1 LIISYLQVKKRLI
14 PLTFQTFPFFPEIFL
29 RLIRERFHTNGIKH
43 KINPFPMMYRL
54 FICLMLC
61 MALVGSLAAQ
71 TPVSPQT
78 TVLQVRYKITS
89 DLARGWAQ
97 VVVDPCLWSSTPCYK
112 DRELTKRVEVIG
124 YPVIEQDEELVITID
139 ETFVWDK
146 ANRRLQR
153 VLSHDDGIYFE
164 IHTKTQTEFWGAFR
178 KIDFL
183 EWGIN
188 KNNIYDR
195 FYAWEL
201 LWTNPYDLTDQRPIS
216 EALAA
221 RLYDG
226 EVVRFKEGN
235 KEELW
240 VMSPEHFKQLFA
252 AHTEVLQA
260 APPRYQFTAADAQKT
275 KGITQFD
282 FYRAAQ
288 KQVSPIRFE
297 PVKRLDFGLGQVK
310 YAIDMPALITDS
322 LISAVQ
328 QGIIRPFESDT
339 LITRQS
345 YEEFMER
352 LEYVKK
358 AIRKK
363 FPGQENNLGKFLKTY
378 YSLPLRYFP
387 ESNRAAVMPHGI
399 ITDLN
404 YSQPFDVLSA
414 YYPFFASDQFYY
426 GDALSVVLPA
436 HLTESGQPFE
446 LASFS
451 WREVQWNVFEDN
463 PGITTTNWLHAT
475 LRLGFWRDL
484 LTNRLVNL
492 ANPEGIAYFSQRMG
506 QRSEVVAAVQNLQGK
521 KLYETLNPSPVGIY
535 PNIAAVSLDTD
546 HPEAMEE
553 VIASLPRLW
562 GVSPIGKGK
571 LPASLTKLRNLF
583 YINLVHWHNG
593 WDAPKT
599 LADWQALLSLLQQ
612 TGKPVYFLNEDSNGF
627 IYKESELKPL
637 QQRLY
642 VKVNDYQLYKL
653 LQLPQLPPDCT
664 RFIYEL
670 QVVLGAD
677 EEFPT
682 GIISRLPYLKTL
694 AINRDAAWR
703 QPMPPPFRLPEQ
715 VGELTTLTR
724 LSLSN
729 VANLPASLA
738 TLVNLEHLEIQRSL
752 QVDVTPLNQI
762 LPALKNLESLS
773 LHHSQVTRLLPA
785 VRQLTRLKELSVY
798 APEGSLEPSN
808 TEIERLRQILPN
820 CKVERRLLF

>member
-1 LIISYLQVKKRLI
+1 
-14 PLTFQTFPFFPEIFL
+14 
-29 RLIRERFHTNGIKH
+29 
-43 KINPFPMMYRL
+43 
-54 FICLMLC
+54 
-61 MALVGSLAAQ
+61 MALVGALAAQ

-89 DLARGWAQ
+89 DLTRGWEKFII
-97 VVVDPCLWSSTPCYK
+97 DPCFTLTPTMFCYK
-112 DRELTKRVEVIG
+112 DRELSKTIPYLG
-124 YPVIEQDEELVITID
+124 YSEELNQGGELVVAID
-139 ETFVWDK
+139 ETFLWDK
-146 ANRRLQR
+146 ANHRLQR
-153 VLSHDDGIYFE
+153 VTSYDDGIYFE

-178 KIDFL
+178 KVDFL
-183 EWGIN
+183 EWGQ
-188 KNNIYDR
+188 NNINPYDHYE
-195 FYAWEL
+195 F
-201 LWTNPYDLTDQRPIS
+201 LWKNPYDLTDQRMIS
-216 EALAA
+216 EAWAA

-226 EVVRFKEGN
+226 EVIRFKEGN
-235 KEELW
+235 KEEVW
-240 VMSPEHFKQLFA
+240 VTSPEHFKQLFA
-252 AHTEVLQA
+252 AHSEVLQA

-275 KGITQFD
+275 KGMMQFD
-282 FYRAAQ
+282 FYRSAQ
-288 KQVSPIRFE
+288 KQVASLKFE
-297 PVKRLDFGLGQVK
+297 PIKRLDLGLGQVK

-328 QGIIRPFESDT
+328 QGILRPLANDSVFA
-339 LITRQS
+339 LMRQN
-345 YEEFMER
+345 YQDFMKR
-352 LEYVKK
+352 LEYIKNS
-358 AIRKK
+358 IRKK
-363 FPGQENNLGKFLKTY
+363 FPGQEKDLSKFLKTY

-387 ESNRAAVMPHGI
+387 ESKQAAVMSYGV

-404 YSQPFDVLSA
+404 HSQPFDVVSV
-414 YYPFFASDQFYY
+414 YHSFFIASYRHDRE
-426 GDALSVVLPA
+426 GALSLMLPA
-436 HLTESGQPFE
+436 DLTDNGQPFE
-446 LASFS
+446 LASFLGY
-451 WREVQWNVFEDN
+451 EIKENVFENN
-463 PGITTTNWLHAT
+463 PSVFATSWENAT
-475 LRLGFWRDL
+475 LRLSFWRDP
-484 LTNRLVNL
+484 LTKRLVNL
-492 ANPEGIAYFSQRMG
+492 TTPEGIAYLSQRMG

-521 KLYETLNPSPVGIY
+521 KLSETLNPSPAAIY

-546 HPEAMEE
+546 NPEAMEE

-562 GVSPIGKGK
+562 GISPIGKGR

-583 YINLVHWHNG
+583 YINLVRWHNG

-642 VKVNDYQLYKL
+642 VRVNDYQLYKL

-670 QVVLGAD
+670 QIRLGAD

-682 GIISRLPYLKTL
+682 GIISRLPRLKTL
-694 AINRDAAWR
+694 AINRYAMWR

-738 TLVNLEHLEIQRSL
+738 TLVNLEHLEIQQNL

-785 VRQLTRLKELSVY
+785 VRQLARLKELLVY
-798 APEGSLEPSN
+798 APEGSPEPSDA
-808 TEIERLRQILPN
+808 EIERLRQILPN

>member
-1 LIISYLQVKKRLI
+1 
-14 PLTFQTFPFFPEIFL
+14 
-29 RLIRERFHTNGIKH
+29 
-43 KINPFPMMYRL
+43 MMYRF
-54 FICLMLC
+54 FIHLMLC
-61 MALVGSLAAQ
+61 MALVGALAAQ

-89 DLARGWAQ
+89 DLARGWRKFII
-97 VVVDPCLWSSTPCYK
+97 DPCFTLTPTMFCYE
-112 DRELTKRVEVIG
+112 DRELKKRIPYIG
-124 YPVIEQDEELVITID
+124 HPGQYLDQGGELVIAID
-139 ETFVWDK
+139 ETFLWDK

-153 VLSHDDGIYFE
+153 VLSYDDGIYFE
-164 IHTKTQTEFWGAFR
+164 IHTKTQTTFWGAFR
-178 KIDFL
+178 KVDFL
-183 EWGIN
+183 EWGTDKNSIN
-188 KNNIYDR
+188 PYDYYD
-195 FYAWEL
+195 F
-201 LWTNPYDLTDQRPIS
+201 LWKNPYDLTDQRMIS
-216 EALAA
+216 EAWAA

-226 EVVRFKEGN
+226 EVIRFKEDN
-235 KEELW
+235 KEEVW
-240 VMSPEHFKQLFA
+240 VTSPEHFKQLFA
-252 AHTEVLQA
+252 AHAEVLQA
-260 APPRYQFTAADAQKT
+260 APPRYQFTAADAQKA
-275 KGITQFD
+275 KIMTQFD

-288 KQVSPIRFE
+288 KQVSRIKFE

-310 YAIDMPALITDS
+310 YATEMPALITDS

-328 QGIIRPFESDT
+328 VGIIRPFENDSMK
-339 LITRQS
+339 TRQS
-345 YEEFMER
+345 YEDFMER
-352 LEYVKK
+352 LEYIKK

-363 FPGQENNLGKFLKTY
+363 FPGQEKDLSKFLKTY

-387 ESNRAAVMPHGI
+387 ESNRAAVMSHGI

-404 YSQPFDVLSA
+404 HSQPFDVLSA
-414 YYPFFASDQFYY
+414 HYPFFASDQFYY
-426 GDALSVVLPA
+426 GGALSLVLPA

-451 WREVQWNVFEDN
+451 WREVQWNIFEDN
-463 PGITTTNWLHAT
+463 PDITTTNWLHAT

-492 ANPEGIAYFSQRMG
+492 ANPEGIAYLSQRMG

-521 KLYETLNPSPVGIY
+521 KLSETLNPSPAAVY

-546 HPEAMEE
+546 NPEAMEE

-562 GVSPIGKGK
+562 GVSPTGKGR

-583 YINLVHWHNG
+583 YMNLVHWHNG

-612 TGKPVYFLNEDSNGF
+612 TGKPVYFLNEYSNRF
-627 IYKESELKPL
+627 TYNIYKESELKPL

-670 QVVLGAD
+670 QIELGAD
-677 EEFPT
+677 EKFPVE
-682 GIISRLPYLKTL
+682 IISRLPRLKTL
-694 AINRDAAWR
+694 GIGRGAAWR
-703 QPMPPPFRLPEQ
+703 QPMPPPFRLPDNI
-715 VGELTTLTR
+715 GALTTLTR

-738 TLVNLEHLEIQRSL
+738 TLVNLEHLEIQRSP